1 MYVPFVTEG
10 ERMKYAKTV
19 NLTYSE
25 KKALERKYKKII
37 NREARSKKV
46 TVSKVPQENEDG
58 VGGGFFKYAYRYY
71 FLLDLPAR
79 DSFKLF
85 CCVMRT
91 ADEAKAAAYLLIR
104 GEDDRK
110 NICEA
115 VVNATFGYSFGIDE
129 KFDYLKKMCFGRTGK

>member
-1 MYVPFVTEG
+1 
-10 ERMKYAKTV
+10 MKYAKTV

-25 KKALERKYKKII
+25 KKALERKYKKIM
-37 NREARSKKV
+37 NGEARSKKV

-58 VGGGFFKYAYRYY
+58 VGDGFFKFAYRYY
-71 FLLDLPAR
+71 FLLDLPAQ

-85 CCVMRT
+85 RCVMRT

-104 GEDDRK
+104 GKDDRE

-115 VVNATFGYSFGIDE
+115 AANATFRYSFGIDE
-129 KFDYLKKMCFGRTGK
+129 KFDYLKELCFGRTEK